1 MLQTW
6 HIRSRANECALTGR
20 PFDEGET
27 FYTAIYFNP
36 ELNGYERRDVA
47 LDAWEQELAER
58 TPFSYWKA
66 VYEKVVV
73 EEKPEITPKESA
85 LALLNRFIEEDD
97 PKTENARYILTLMLE
112 RKKQLTPTSEKESEQ
127 GKMLFYE
134 NKKTGEVFIIRDPE
148 LRLDELEQVQDEVA
162 ALLAFGGPAAAA
174 AKAVGMSFD
183 ADGKLQTGQSE
194 ESRSEET
201 PATTGEGRCEQDGD
215 SEEPE
220 NDGNEANHADAADK
234 PEEEPRTSDDLG
246 HSMDEHAD
254 DSTRAGDATDDAP
267 DKA

>member
-20 PFDEGET
+20 PFEEGES

-47 LDAWEQELAER
+47 VDAWEQELSER

-66 VYEKVVV
+66 VYEKAVV

-85 LALLNRFIEEDD
+85 LTLLSRFIEEDD
-97 PKTENARYILTLMLE
+97 PRTENARYILALMLE
-112 RKKQLTPTSEKESEQ
+112 RKKQLMPTSEKEGEQ

-162 ALLAFGGPAAAA
+162 NLLAFGGPAAAA

-183 ADGKLQTGQSE
+183 TDGKLQTGQPGETPPHEEEAGSSSEGENRTQENGESQSE
-194 ESRSEET
+194 EGDPEPPSDDASGSEVMPDPET
-201 PATTGEGRCEQDGD
+201 AEEPGD
-215 SEEPE
+215 SS
-220 NDGNEANHADAADK
+220 EAVDTGK
-234 PEEEPRTSDDLG
+234 E
-246 HSMDEHAD
+246 
-254 DSTRAGDATDDAP
+254 
-267 DKA
+267 